1 MAQIKIRKIVVN
13 PKKQSAPK
21 RRNPYL
27 TLVGNL
33 NPRRNM
39 KRKKTKSNPRL
50 KRRTVVALRRRR
62 NPLFVRPRRANP
74 NGVVDTP
81 VRLLKTGTL
90 ALIGLVATRQVPQ
103 MLLGARN
110 AGILGY
116 VANAAAAL
124 ASAAVARKVADREA
138 AEAVGIGGALYLANR
153 IISEQLTPVGK
164 VLSLT
169 GVGDAQAAGLGAVGK
184 YVPAYFPHPVVTDR
198 ATGKPVIPQ
207 AIRDAAREQA
217 EQVVAS
223 RAPAPPAARLA
234 GLRLN

>member
-1 MAQIKIRKIVVN
+1 MAQVKIRKIVVN
-13 PKKQSAPK
+13 PRRKPAPK

-33 NPRRNM
+33 NPRRTM
-39 KRKKTKSNPRL
+39 KRKKKHNPRL

-62 NPLFVRPRRANP
+62 NPLFLRHRRRNP
-74 NGVVDTP
+74 NGVVSAP

-90 ALIGLVATRQVPQ
+90 ALVGLVATRQVPQ
-103 MLLGARN
+103 MLLGSRN
-110 AGILGY
+110 TGVLGY

-124 ASAAVARKVADREA
+124 ASAAVARKIADREA

-153 IISEQLTPVGK
+153 IISEQLSPIGK
-164 VLSLT
+164 VLSLS
-169 GVGDAQAAGLGAVGK
+169 GVGDAQAAGLGNVGK

-207 AIRDAAREQA
+207 AILDAAREQA
-217 EQVVAS
+217 EQVVAA
-223 RAPAPPAARLA
+223 RTPAPPAARLA
-234 GLRLN
+234 GMRVQ